1 LTDNHLIN
9 LGAWS
14 VQAGVLTLTAMLLD
28 RLLRVDAPVA
38 RYAFW
43 RLVLLVCLALPLI
56 QPWHTQ
62 QVTAAPVLVDASG
75 TAAGA
80 SAIVMSPSVAAPPAR
95 TVAVHWPAL
104 VTIVVVIGMVLRF
117 VWLGAGLV
125 RLRRIRHQGVPAED
139 AGSEALHALFD
150 AAADVR
156 YVTSLRQPVTFGIR
170 HSVVLLPASLRA
182 MPQGVQRA
190 VLVHELWHVRRRD
203 WLWNLS
209 EEVLRSIFWF
219 HPAIRHV
226 ISRVQC
232 AREEVVD
239 ELSVLSTNA
248 RRTYIEALLAFAEEP
263 ALYPA
268 APFIRRR
275 QLFNRMMLISR
286 EAVMS
291 PRRIVASTVAMA
303 SALVITGWYGAL
315 AFPLRSLSVASPRSA
330 AREVQAP
337 QPRDPRAETPRPA
350 TAREQELKTATAADP
365 SNVGNWLSLAKLQE
379 ERGAVADAEA
389 TYQAALA
396 ATQGEKTVLI
406 SMAGLFNRAGQFD
419 KAVAALED
427 AAARNPTDPAGHQL
441 VAVYYWEKA
450 QRDTSLTPAD
460 KLMYLD
466 AGIRAT
472 DRAIAQRPDYVE
484 ALTYKNI
491 LLRIKANLET
501 DATRRQALITEADA
515 LRSRA
520 IELSKQRTAANVSSD
535 PSAPPPPPP
544 PPPPPLPGDY
554 YEIDGQQA
562 VRVGGD
568 IATPTKIRDVRPEY
582 PAEATSA
589 NISGMV
595 VLEIV
600 IDTQGDVRSARVLRP
615 IPQLNDAALR
625 AVKQWKFAPTVK
637 GGVAVPVVMTVT
649 MNFTLQ

>member
-1 LTDNHLIN
+1 MTNDHLIN

-14 VQAGVLTLTAMLLD
+14 VQAGVLTVTAMLLD

-38 RYAFW
+38 RYALW
-43 RLVLLVCLALPLI
+43 RLVLLACLALPLI

-62 QVTAAPVLVDASG
+62 EVTAAPVLIDASG
-75 TAAGA
+75 TAAGT

-95 TVAVHWPAL
+95 TVAVHWPAV
-104 VTIVVVIGMVLRF
+104 VTIVLVIGMVLRF
-117 VWLGAGLV
+117 VWLAAGLV

-139 AGSEALHALFD
+139 AGSEALHALLD

-182 MPQGVQRA
+182 MPLGVQRA

-219 HPAIRHV
+219 HPAIWHV

-248 RRTYIEALLAFAEEP
+248 RRTYLEALLAFAEEP
-263 ALYPA
+263 AVYPA

-275 QLFNRMMLISR
+275 QLFNRMMLISK

-291 PRRIVASTVAMA
+291 SRRIVASSVVMA
-303 SALVITGWYGAL
+303 GALVITGWYGVL
-315 AFPLRSLSVASPRSA
+315 AFPLRSLSVASPRA
-330 AREVQAP
+330 EAREVQAQ
-337 QPRDPRAETPRPA
+337 QPRDPRADTPRPA
-350 TAREQELKTATAADP
+350 TAREQEFKTATAADP
-365 SNVGNWLSLAKLQE
+365 ANVSNWLALAKLQE
-379 ERGAVADAEA
+379 ERGALTEAEA

-396 ATQGEKTVLI
+396 ATSGERKVLM
-406 SMAGLFNRAGQFD
+406 SLAGFFTRAGQFD

-427 AAARNPTDPAGHQL
+427 AAARNPTDPSGHQL

-450 QRDTSLTPAD
+450 QKDTSLTPAD
-460 KLMYLD
+460 KLMYLE
-466 AGIRAT
+466 AGIGAT

-491 LLRIKANLET
+491 LLRMKANIET

-515 LRSRA
+515 LRARA
-520 IELSKQRTAANVSSD
+520 IELSKQRTAANASSD

-554 YEIDGQQA
+554 YQIDGQQA
-562 VRVGGD
+562 VRIGGA
-568 IATPTKIRDVRPEY
+568 IAPPKKIRDVRPVY
-582 PAEATSA
+582 PEEARA
-589 NISGMV
+589 AGVSGMV
-595 VLEIV
+595 VVEIV
-600 IDTQGDVRSARVLRP
+600 VDAQGDVRSARVLRS
-615 IPQLNDAALR
+615 IPQLDEAAVG
-625 AVKQWKFAPTVK
+625 AVKQWKFVPTVQE
-637 GGVAVPVVMTVT
+637 GVAVPVVMTVT
-649 MNFTLQ
+649 VNFMG